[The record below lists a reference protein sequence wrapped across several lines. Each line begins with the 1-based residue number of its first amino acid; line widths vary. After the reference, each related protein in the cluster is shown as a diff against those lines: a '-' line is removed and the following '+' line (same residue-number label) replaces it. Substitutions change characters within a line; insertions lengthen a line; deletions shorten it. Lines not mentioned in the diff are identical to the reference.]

1 MSMLASLGQFG
12 LALGQGF
19 QQKQEELKK
28 EAEKKAQQER
38 EYRRQDTADRQAA
51 ESHDLSMQTNRQ
63 SMEQSKATFENE
75 QQVNQIKM
83 DAFRRQEALRKGLGA
98 VMAARKAGDNASA
111 FAGLAATTKQLTDTT
126 IDFDRDPVTG
136 NILVDKDGKARA
148 YVLDANGQRTGG
160 GELLSVDEGVRNIYA
175 LADPVAAQ
183 QRILDA
189 EQKDK
194 ERQAALNDDMQK
206 LHVQGENAVRVAQIG
221 AGSRQYVADTN
232 AEARNLATLMGAVA
246 MANRGQSG
254 SGNGNGKGSGTRP
267 LNYSGPSFTPPPN
280 QFIPFIN
287 SASRQHGVEPALIMA
302 MMGTESSHNPNAT
315 SPVGAAGLMQL
326 VPSTAKWLGVPAN
339 KIYDPQ
345 TNIFY
350 GTQYYRQLLNQ
361 FKDPALALAAYNAGP
376 NRVAKAIKY
385 NQAKGLPTD
394 VGSLRLPSETRD
406 YVQRVISRYQQASA
420 AYGNSPT
427 GNPALDV
434 QVDNANVIA
443 QNVTPVHDKWAKSLG
458 IGAKDGDETTLTAVQ
473 LKTRAALLAS
483 MQNASV
489 ALTRMV
495 QAKDP
500 QTKMTYY
507 TKAHAALAE
516 VLQQDIGL
524 RKIAAEQMAHQIVAE
539 MAGHESLTDLSTR
552 QGLGSYVAP
561 PPADPNAEPPTST
574 AKPPAK
580 KTAATAPNPLYTPP
594 AAGTTTQAT
603 VVNPTMASKYQL
615 GVKPPQAKPNDVDQ
629 RAIWG
634 AMQ

>member
-63 SMEQSKATFENE
+63 SLEQNKITFDQE
-75 QQVNQIKM
+75 QQVHQIKM
-83 DAFRRQEALRKGLGA
+83 DAFRRQEVLRKGLGA

-126 IDFDRDPVTG
+126 IEFDRDPVTG

-148 YVLDANGQRTGG
+148 YVLDANGQRTGTG
-160 GELLSVDEGVRNIYA
+160 QLLSVDEGVRNVYA
-175 LADPVAAQ
+175 LADPVADQ
-183 QRILDA
+183 KRILDA
-189 EQKDK
+189 EQK
-194 ERQAALNDDMQK
+194 AAELAAEHANRIA
-206 LHVQGENAVRVAQIG
+206 EINATGKFTLGAAQLG
-221 AGSRQYVADTN
+221 AWSRQYVADTN
-232 AEARNLATLMGAVA
+232 AGARIYDSTLDAATAEGK
-246 MANRGQSG
+246 GQSG
-254 SGNGNGKGSGTRP
+254 NGNGNGKGTRK
-267 LNYSGPSFTPPPN
+267 LNYNGPSFTPPPQ

-287 SASRQHGVEPALIMA
+287 SASSQHGIDAALIMA

-315 SPVGAAGLMQL
+315 SPVGAAGLMQIL
-326 VPSTAKWLGVPAN
+326 PSTAKGLGVPAN

-350 GTQYYRQLLNQ
+350 GTQYYRQMLDQ

-376 NRVAKAIKY
+376 GMVAAAIKA

-394 VGSLRLPSETRD
+394 VGSLNLPSETRD

-420 AYGNSPT
+420 AYANSQT

-434 QVDNANVIA
+434 QVNNANVIA
-443 QNVTPVHDKWAKSLG
+443 QNVTPVHDKWAKALG

-473 LKTRAALLAS
+473 LKIRAALLAA

-489 ALTRMV
+489 ALTNMV
-495 QAKDP
+495 QAKDR
-500 QTKMTYY
+500 QTKGVYY
-507 TKAHAALAE
+507 DKAHAALATTLE
-516 VLQQDIGL
+516 QYVGL

-539 MAGHESLTDLSTR
+539 MSGHESLTELAIR
-552 QGLGSYVAP
+552 QKFGYPQPA
-561 PPADPNAEPPTST
+561 PADPNAEPPTST

-580 KTAATAPNPLYTPP
+580 KTAATAPNPLYTLP
-594 AAGTTTQAT
+594 AAGGTTQAT
-603 VVNPTMASKYQL
+603 VVNPAMAGKYRL
-615 GVKPPQAKPNDVDQ
+615 GVNPPQVKPGDVDQ
-629 RAIWG
+629 RAIRG
-634 AMQ
+634 ALQ

>member
-63 SMEQSKATFENE
+63 SLEQNKITFDQD

-83 DAFRRQEALRKGLGA
+83 DALRRQEALRKGLGA

-126 IDFDRDPVTG
+126 IEFDRDPVTG
-136 NILVDKDGKARA
+136 NILVDNDGKAKA
-148 YVLDANGQRTGG
+148 YALDANGQRTGTG
-160 GELLSVDEGVRNIYA
+160 QLLSVDEGVRNVYA
-175 LADPVAAQ
+175 LADPVADQ
-183 QRILDA
+183 KRILDA
-189 EQKDK
+189 EQKAA
-194 ERQAALNDDMQK
+194 ERAADLASKIAEINAR
-206 LHVQGENAVRVAQIG
+206 GENAVRVAQIG

-232 AEARNLATLMGAVA
+232 AGARNFGTLVDAATAEGK
-246 MANRGQSG
+246 GQ
-254 SGNGNGKGSGTRP
+254 SGNGNGKGTRK
-267 LNYSGPSFTPPPN
+267 LNYNGPSFTPPPK

-287 SASRQHGVEPALIMA
+287 SASSQHGIDAALIMA

-315 SPVGAAGLMQL
+315 SPVGAAGLMQIL
-326 VPSTAKWLGVPAN
+326 PSTAKELGVPAN

-350 GTQYYRQLLNQ
+350 GTQYYRQLLDQ

-376 NRVAKAIKY
+376 GRVAAAIKA

-394 VGSLRLPSETRD
+394 VGSLNLPSKTLD

-420 AYGNSPT
+420 AYANSQT

-434 QVDNANVIA
+434 QVNNANVIA
-443 QNVTPVHDKWAKSLG
+443 QNVTPVHDKWAKALG

-473 LKTRAALLAS
+473 LKTRAALLAA

-489 ALTRMV
+489 ALTNMV
-495 QAKDP
+495 QAKDR
-500 QTKMTYY
+500 QTKGVYY
-507 TKAHAALAE
+507 DKAHAALATTLE
-516 VLQQDIGL
+516 QYVGL

-539 MAGHESLTDLSTR
+539 MSGHESLTELAIR
-552 QGLGSYVAP
+552 QKFGYPQPA
-561 PPADPNAEPPTST
+561 PADPNAEPPTST

-580 KTAATAPNPLYTPP
+580 KTAATVPNPLYTLP
-594 AAGTTTQAT
+594 AAGGTTQAT
-603 VVNPTMASKYQL
+603 VVNPAMAGKYRL
-615 GVKPPQAKPNDVDQ
+615 GVNPPQVKPGDVDQ
-629 RAIWG
+629 RAIRG
-634 AMQ
+634 ALQ

>member
-63 SMEQSKATFENE
+63 SLEQNKITFDQD

-83 DAFRRQEALRKGLGA
+83 DALRRQEALRKGLGA

-126 IDFDRDPVTG
+126 IEFDRDPVTG

-148 YVLDANGQRTGG
+148 YVVDANGQRTGTG
-160 GELLSVDEGVRNIYA
+160 QLLSVDEGVRNVYA
-175 LADPVAAQ
+175 LADPVADQ
-183 QRILDA
+183 KRILDA
-189 EQKDK
+189 EQKAA
-194 ERQAALNDDMQK
+194 ERAADLASKIAEINAR
-206 LHVQGENAVRVAQIG
+206 GENAVRVAQIG

-232 AEARNLATLMGAVA
+232 AGARNFGTLVDAATAEGK
-246 MANRGQSG
+246 GQSG
-254 SGNGNGKGSGTRP
+254 NGNGNGKGTRK
-267 LNYSGPSFTPPPN
+267 LNYNGPSFTPPPQ

-287 SASRQHGVEPALIMA
+287 SASSQHGIDAALIMA
-302 MMGTESSHNPNAT
+302 MMGTESSYNPNAT
-315 SPVGAAGLMQL
+315 SPVGAAGLMQIL
-326 VPSTAKWLGVPAN
+326 PSTAKELGVPAN

-345 TNIFY
+345 TNVFY

-376 NRVAKAIKY
+376 GRVAAAIKA

-394 VGSLRLPSETRD
+394 VGSLNLPSKTLD

-420 AYGNSPT
+420 AYANSQT

-434 QVDNANVIA
+434 QVNNANVIA
-443 QNVTPVHDKWAKSLG
+443 QNVTPVHDKWAKALG

-473 LKTRAALLAS
+473 LKTRAALLAA

-489 ALTRMV
+489 ALTNMV
-495 QAKDP
+495 QAKDR
-500 QTKMTYY
+500 QTKGVYY
-507 TKAHAALAE
+507 DKAHAALATTLE
-516 VLQQDIGL
+516 QYVGL

-539 MAGHESLTDLSTR
+539 MSGHESLTELAIR
-552 QGLGSYVAP
+552 QKFGYPQPA
-561 PPADPNAEPPTST
+561 PADPNAEPPTST

-580 KTAATAPNPLYTPP
+580 KTAATVPNPIYTLP
-594 AAGTTTQAT
+594 AAGGTTQAT
-603 VVNPTMASKYQL
+603 VVNPAMVGGYRL
-615 GVKPPQAKPNDVDQ
+615 GVNPPQVKPDDVDQ
-629 RAIWG
+629 RAIRG
-634 AMQ
+634 ALQ